1 MKLITQLIFQ
11 VTIKN
16 EGPNLWEEMF
26 SVEAEN
32 LQEALTI
39 AEEVVNQRFKGYII
53 KSINRYINCYKSS
66 TKSVIIN
73 V

>member
-1 MKLITQLIFQ
+1 
-11 VTIKN
+11 
-16 EGPNLWEEMF
+16 MF

>member
-16 EGPNLWEEMF
+16 EELWEEMF

-66 TKSVIIN
+66 TKSVVIN

>member
-1 MKLITQLIFQ
+1 MKIITQLIFQ
-11 VTIKN
+11 IVIKN

-39 AEEVVNQRFKGYII
+39 AEEVVNKRFKGY
-53 KSINRYINCYKSS
+53 N
-66 TKSVIIN
+66 
-73 V
+73 

>member
-1 MKLITQLIFQ
+1 MKIIKQQIFQ
-11 VTIKN
+11 ITIKN
-16 EGPNLWEEMF
+16 SWEEMF

-39 AEEVVNQRFKGYII
+39 AEEVVNQYFKGYII
-53 KSINRYINCYKSS
+53 LSINRYSNCYKSS
-66 TKSVIIN
+66 IKSVVIN